1 MDWNGTPYR
10 RVLKMSSGLSAEEF
24 DKRLE
29 DWHESESN
37 LEFHE
42 YLGWTWE
49 EYKIY
54 YDTVVRCNT

>member
-1 MDWNGTPYR
+1 
-10 RVLKMSSGLSAEEF
+10 MSRELSVEEF
-24 DKRLE
+24 NKRLE
-29 DWHESESN
+29 EWHESESN

-54 YDTVVRCNT
+54 YDTVVRYNT